1 MKSIRL
7 DDATELVILDS
18 GSVVQ
23 IKKESGGGNTIT
35 HGLSLRLTER
45 DYQLFAF
52 LLDQKFASL
61 ETLYYRFFDHRKSI
75 HDRPPKEFFVA
86 RQRLAL
92 LKRAGLITTQR
103 VYSES
108 KSVYLLTQLGSRAL
122 EGKFPNAI
130 YAQPVREV
138 DFRNYD
144 HDRRVN
150 LVRVCFEREKKV
162 LQWWSERRL
171 KAHSFSAEGCSDTL
185 PESIVPDG
193 IFLSAKGERVAVEVE
208 ASNRMKSRF
217 EEKVSA
223 YRSVMS
229 SYDPKSALIQK
240 VLFVACSDALH
251 TKLTKVID
259 GRKGFL
265 IESYTHFLG
274 KLYAP
279 LPGAAAAAPGL
290 TRAPTQVVKASAQ
303 VAMKE
308 SGD

>member
-1 MKSIRL
+1 MKSIHL
-7 DDATELVILDS
+7 GDATELVILDS

-23 IKKESGGGNTIT
+23 IKKDSGSGNTVT

-45 DYQLFAF
+45 DYELFAF

-75 HDRPPKEFFVA
+75 HDKPPKEFFVA

-92 LKRAGLITTQR
+92 LKRAGLITAQR

-122 EGKFPNAI
+122 EGKFPDAI

-162 LQWWSERRL
+162 MLIRKKLKNPLRL
-171 KAHSFSAEGCSDTL
+171 V
-185 PESIVPDG
+185 I
-193 IFLSAKGERVAVEVE
+193 
-208 ASNRMKSRF
+208 SRCRHHN
-217 EEKVSA
+217 S
-223 YRSVMS
+223 R
-229 SYDPKSALIQK
+229 P
-240 VLFVACSDALH
+240 
-251 TKLTKVID
+251 
-259 GRKGFL
+259 
-265 IESYTHFLG
+265 HFLV
-274 KLYAP
+274 LAE
-279 LPGAAAAAPGL
+279 
-290 TRAPTQVVKASAQ
+290 TS
-303 VAMKE
+303 
-308 SGD
+308 

>member
-1 MKSIRL
+1 MKSFHL
-7 DDATELVILDS
+7 DAATEIVLLDS
-18 GSVVQ
+18 GAVVQ
-23 IKKESGGGNTIT
+23 IKKENGTGAHT
-35 HGLSLRLTER
+35 HELSLRLTER
-45 DYQLFAF
+45 DYALLAF

-61 ETLYYRFFDHRKSI
+61 ETIYYRFFDRRKNI
-75 HDRPPKEFFVA
+75 HERPPKEFFVA
-86 RQRLAL
+86 RQRLGL
-92 LKRAGLITTQR
+92 LRRAGLISTQR
-103 VYSES
+103 VYSGS

-122 EGKFPNAI
+122 EGKFPDAI

-144 HDRRVN
+144 HDRRLN

-162 LQWWSERRL
+162 IQWWSERRL
-171 KAHSFSAEGCSDTL
+171 RAHGFSAEGCRDSL

-208 ASNRMKSRF
+208 ASNRMKTRF

-240 VLFVACSDALH
+240 VLFVACSDAIQ
-251 TKLTKVID
+251 TKLAKVIGGRD
-259 GRKGFL
+259 GFIL
-265 IESYTHFLG
+265 ESYTHFLG

-279 LPGAAAAAPGL
+279 LPAAP
-290 TRAPTQVVKASAQ
+290 T
-303 VAMKE
+303 VA
-308 SGD
+308 G